1 MSSISNKTRKILWGR
16 SGNRC
21 AICKHELVI
30 DATGK
35 DKEAVVGD
43 ECHII
48 SPQPKG
54 PRHDL
59 SFPQEKLDSYEN
71 LILLCRIHHKMVD
84 DQEATFTPVILRQLK
99 SNHEV
104 WVSERLTDW
113 QKPKPLKFR
122 RVKQNIPNYL
132 VRLTT
137 GKEVLDL
144 ASSVYAFSM
153 NHDELNSQDEVDI
166 VGQFFQEVSDW
177 GDICDELEPSARVDT
192 AYNLTQ
198 LLKELEKKAFSYL
211 VDVKCSF

>member
-1 MSSISNKTRKILWGR
+1 
-16 SGNRC
+16 
-21 AICKHELVI
+21 
-30 DATGK
+30 
-35 DKEAVVGD
+35 
-43 ECHII
+43 
-48 SPQPKG
+48 
-54 PRHDL
+54 
-59 SFPQEKLDSYEN
+59 
-71 LILLCRIHHKMVD
+71 MVD
-84 DQEATFTPVILRQLK
+84 DQEATLAPDILRQMK

-104 WVSERLTDW
+104 WVSERLTDR

-122 RVKQNIPNYL
+122 RIKQNIPNYL